1 MSNKDNHLI
10 IAIHITD
17 RISEV
22 STMQA
27 VLTKF
32 GCIIKTRLGLHSIA
46 DNNCAS
52 SGIIILELLDN
63 EAEMKKLSDALT
75 AIEGVEVKNI
85 VFEH

>member
-10 IAIHITD
+10 IAIHVTD

-27 VLTKF
+27 VLTEF

-46 DNNCAS
+46 DSNCSS

-63 EAEMKKLSDALT
+63 ETEMKKLTAALT
-75 AIEGVEVKNI
+75 AIEGVEVKNVI
-85 VFEH
+85 FEH